1 MELWKAGKIWDAP
14 EKTYPATIQV
24 DGTVMQC
31 LDEWNY
37 YYADDK
43 MKAKRASDGWLDEIK
58 SKLPEWNR
66 LANERFAEAEEQLKN
81 ALKDFYGYTDEELM
95 LGND

>member
-1 MELWKAGKIWDAP
+1 MTAE
-14 EKTYPATIQV
+14 
-24 DGTVMQC
+24 
-31 LDEWNY
+31 
-37 YYADDK
+37 
-43 MKAKRASDGWLDEIK
+43 RASDGWLDEIK